1 MVMRHNRVWVL
12 LVAAALALAA
22 CNLGISGSA
31 GEPPG
36 GDDGKGEELESL
48 GGGFVWRREGGIAGF
63 CDVVTVAAGGEAT
76 VATCRSDPPDAL
88 GSVEL
93 TGWQSAVLDDLLSR
107 LGSFEQEQS
116 DPGTADALLI
126 SITFSGGGDGQPTD
140 EDIAAIE
147 ALATEVLR
155 ASAGQ

>member
-1 MVMRHNRVWVL
+1 MVMGRIRVLVIL
-12 LVAAALALAA
+12 LAAAVALSA

-63 CDVVTVAAGGEAT
+63 CDIVTVAAGGEAT

-93 TGWQSAVLDDLLSR
+93 TREQAAVLDDLMSR
-107 LGSFEQEQS
+107 LGPFEQEQS
-116 DPGTADALLI
+116 DPAAADALLI
-126 SITFSGGGDGQPTD
+126 SITFSGGGDGRPSD

-147 ALATEVLR
+147 ALATEILR
-155 ASAGQ
+155 AAAGQ